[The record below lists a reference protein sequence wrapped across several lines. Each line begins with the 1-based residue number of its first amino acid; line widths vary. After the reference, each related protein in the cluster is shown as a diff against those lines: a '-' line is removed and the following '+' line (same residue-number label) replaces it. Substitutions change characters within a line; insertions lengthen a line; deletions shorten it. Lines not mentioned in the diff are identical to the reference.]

1 MLEKLEMFV
10 QSDGGL
16 KAIWTRSTPARRE
29 AGLLPQ
35 AFHTTFCLAFSQ
47 RQPFPPFLSHSGKRL
62 LYICITNLFSCI
74 ARRHDGWDDVSTFSP
89 TEG

>member
-10 QSDGGL
+10 KSDGGL

-35 AFHTTFCLAFSQ
+35 AFHETFFRAFSPP
-47 RQPFPPFLSHSGKRL
+47 QPCRPDS
-62 LYICITNLFSCI
+62 
-74 ARRHDGWDDVSTFSP
+74 
-89 TEG
+89 